1 MKLIKNKI
9 LIFALVIISSSFFL
23 SACGKKSET
32 IKNPSNGKTAVV
44 TTLELSDSEKP
55 YISLIPRADG
65 HELKLKIDGIPSKI
79 KEIEYE
85 LIYTASDN
93 NLEIEKG
100 VGDTIKDISK
110 NIERDLL
117 LGTSSCTN
125 GCKYKYDEG
134 ITGGTLSLTFN
145 TDDNQSITYET
156 QFSLKNSAE
165 IKKDGGLSLST
176 ENLTIKAT
184 TTTKNDFFTVIKNFK
199 PVYSVFSSGNGSG
212 KVSSISPNNVSKDN
226 SSLISG
232 DYSIN

>member
-9 LIFALVIISSSFFL
+9 IIFALIVISSSFFL
-23 SACGKKSET
+23 SACGKKT
-32 IKNPSNGKTAVV
+32 IKNPSNGKSATV
-44 TTLELSDSEKP
+44 TELTLSNSEKP

-93 NLEIEKG
+93 GLEIEKG
-100 VGDTIKDISK
+100 VGDTIKEIGK

-134 ITGGTLSLTFN
+134 ITGGTLSLTFS
-145 TDDNQSITYET
+145 TDDNQSISYET
-156 QFSLKNSAE
+156 QFNLKTSADV
-165 IKKDGGLSLST
+165 KKDGGLSLST

-184 TTTKNDFFTVIKNFK
+184 TSTKSDYFVILKNFK
-199 PVYSVFSSGNGSG
+199 PTYSVFSSGNGSG
-212 KVSSISPNNVSKDN
+212 KISSISPSNVTKDN
-226 SSLISG
+226 SNLITG